1 MAAPAKTGTKNARP
15 ARVTRLYSN
24 KAALKKLNLV
34 VVAYSHLEQEWFPTP
49 EAYAAEREVEER
61 AADVTR
67 ELEKLG
73 LKALALPADRYF
85 LTNLLVDRPDLVL
98 NLVDTVRGRD
108 ALQTSVPAALEL
120 AGVRYTGAGMRGMV
134 IGNDRNLFKQL
145 LDANDIP
152 TPEFQFISR
161 RGVKV
166 NESLGLPLIVKLNE
180 GGGSVGIDNQAVK
193 ETIPE
198 AEEQVNDLISTYH
211 LPVIVER
218 FIGGPE
224 ITAAVFD
231 DGRRRHVFLA
241 QKKFRRKAD
250 GKHYFTSLE
259 SYEDARSY
267 SYQPVDPAVARR
279 LEPLVRKAFGILSN
293 RDYAKFDIRL
303 DADSGVPYFTD
314 CNPNTAFGPNPGLPF
329 TEVLAMHGRSF
340 EQVLSSLISKHAREI
355 V

>member
-1 MAAPAKTGTKNARP
+1 MAAPAESTKTKLR
-15 ARVTRLYSN
+15 TRSTSKLYSN
-24 KAALKKLNLV
+24 KQAVKKLNLIV
-34 VVAYSHLEQEWFPTP
+34 VGYSHLERDWFATE
-49 EAYAAEREVEER
+49 EAYQAEREVEDR
-61 AADVTR
+61 AVEVVL

-98 NLVDTVRGRD
+98 NLVDTVHGRD
-108 ALQTSVPAALEL
+108 ALQTSIPAALEL
-120 AGVRYTGAGMRGMV
+120 AGIRYTGSGMRGMV

-161 RGVKV
+161 RGVKI
-166 NESLGLPLIVKLNE
+166 NQNLSLPLIVKLNE
-180 GGGSVGIDNQAVK
+180 GGGSVGIDNTAVK
-193 ETIPE
+193 ETFEE
-198 AEEQVNDLISTYH
+198 AEEKVNELISTYH

-231 DGRRRHVFLA
+231 DGRRKHVFLA
-241 QKKFRRKAD
+241 QKKFRRKVD

-259 SYEDARSY
+259 SYEDAQSY
-267 SYQPVDPAVARR
+267 KYKAVEAV
-279 LEPLVRKAFGILSN
+279 LAKKVEPLVRRAFSVLSN
-293 RDYAKFDIRL
+293 RDYAKFDIRI
-303 DADSGVPYFTD
+303 DPVTDVPYFTD

-329 TEVLAMHGRSF
+329 TEVLAMHGKRF
-340 EQVLSSLISKHAREI
+340 EQVLNSLISKHAKEI
-355 V
+355 I